1 MKKSPYQTKQ
11 MALLSAYLL
20 DTRGRHLTVSEI
32 CEYFK
37 SRGVQMGTTTVYRHL
52 EAMVQEGVVAKY
64 TVDGSSSACF
74 EYLGHREDC
83 HQPTCVHCK
92 CETCGKLIHL
102 HCDELTNVGQH
113 LLGHHGFAVNPLR
126 TVFYGVCE
134 DCRQLADR

>member
-11 MALLSAYLL
+11 MALLSAYLQ
-20 DTRGRHLTVSEI
+20 DTPGRHLTVSEI
-32 CEYFK
+32 CEHFK
-37 SRGVQMGTTTVYRHL
+37 NQGVQLGTTTVYRHL

-74 EYLGHREDC
+74 EYLGHKAC

-92 CETCGKLIHL
+92 CENCGKLIHL
-102 HCDELTNVGQH
+102 HCDELANVGQH
-113 LLGHHGFAVNPLR
+113 LLGHHGFTVNPLR

-134 DCRQLADR
+134 DCRRAAER